1 VIRRSEIEV
10 VSAKNLKDA
19 LSVLHDRSD
28 RIKLIAGS
36 TDAIIQLRESS
47 LQTEQLLDISSLREL
62 RYIRR
67 EKSMIRIGA
76 LSTYSDIIESPLLN
90 RSCRMLVE
98 AGRKIGSLQIQNR
111 GTIGGNLGNASP
123 AGDTIPPLYALDA
136 SVEVQSYYQVRLV
149 PIEKFFLG
157 YRRIDLKPDEIITEI
172 SFEAVEKPYDGTFLK
187 VGLREGHFIS
197 LVCLAIRA
205 RWAPG
210 GDKFSDVS
218 VALGA
223 VAPVVIR
230 ARKCEE
236 YLKNRILVDDMILIA
251 GEIASDESSPISDLR
266 ASADYRRAVIPSL
279 LYKAVHNLIDSR
291 GRSQKP

>member
-1 VIRRSEIEV
+1 MRRSEIEV

-28 RIKLIAGS
+28 RIKLIAGG

-47 LQTEQLLDISSLREL
+47 LQTEQFLDISSLHEL

-67 EKSMIRIGA
+67 ERSVIRIGA
-76 LSTYSDIIESPLLN
+76 LSTYSDIIESPVLN
-90 RSCRMLVE
+90 GSCRMLVE

-111 GTIGGNLGNASP
+111 ATIGGNLGNASP

-136 SVEVQSYYQVRLV
+136 SVEVQSHDHVRLV

-157 YRRIDLKPDEIITEI
+157 YRRIDLEPDEIITEI

-187 VGLREGHFIS
+187 LGLREGHFIS

-205 RWAPG
+205 KWTPE
-210 GDKFSDVS
+210 GDRFSDVS

-236 YLKNRILVDDMILIA
+236 YLKNRTLADDTILSA
-251 GEIASDESSPISDLR
+251 GKIASEESSPISDLR

-291 GRSQKP
+291 RRSQKP

>member
-1 VIRRSEIEV
+1 MRRSEIEV

-19 LSVLHDRSD
+19 LSVLRDRSD
-28 RIKLIAGS
+28 RIKLIAAG
-36 TDAIIQLRESS
+36 TDAIIQLKDSS
-47 LQTEQLLDISSLREL
+47 LQTEQFLDISSLDEL

-67 EKSMIRIGA
+67 ERSMIRIGA
-76 LSTYSDIIESPLLN
+76 LSTYSDIIESPVLN
-90 RSCRMLVE
+90 GSCRMLVE

-111 GTIGGNLGNASP
+111 ATIGGNLGNASP

-136 SVEVQSYYQVRLV
+136 NVEVQSHDRVRLV

-157 YRRIDLKPDEIITEI
+157 YRRIDLEPDEIITEI
-172 SFEAVEKPYDGTFLK
+172 SFETVEKPCDGTFLK
-187 VGLREGHFIS
+187 LGLREGHFIS

-205 RWAPG
+205 RWASE

-236 YLKNRILVDDMILIA
+236 YLKNRALADDTILSA
-251 GEIASDESSPISDLR
+251 GKVASDESSPISDLR

-291 GRSQKP
+291 RRSQKP

>member
-1 VIRRSEIEV
+1 MRLSEIEV
-10 VSAKNLKDA
+10 VSAKNLEDA
-19 LSVLHDRSD
+19 LNVLHDRSD

-36 TDAIIQLRESS
+36 TDAIIQLRDTS
-47 LQTEQLLDISSLREL
+47 LQTEQLLDISSVREL
-62 RYIRR
+62 RYIRK
-67 EKSMIRIGA
+67 EQSVIHIGA

-90 RSCRMLVE
+90 GSCRMLVE
-98 AGRKIGSLQIQNR
+98 AGRKIGSLQIRNR
-111 GTIGGNLGNASP
+111 ATIGGNLGNASP

-136 SVEVQSYYQVRLV
+136 NVEVQSHEHVRLV
-149 PIEKFFLG
+149 PIEKFFLA

-187 VGLREGHFIS
+187 LGLREGHFIS

-205 RWAPG
+205 RWAPE

-223 VAPVVIR
+223 VAPVVLR
-230 ARKCEE
+230 ARKCED
-236 YLKNRILVDDMILIA
+236 YLKNRTLADDTILSA
-251 GEIASDESSPISDLR
+251 GKMASEESSPISDLR

-279 LYKAVHNLIDSR
+279 LYKAVQNLITSR
-291 GRSQKP
+291 RRSQKR